1 MGAIVPVLADR
12 DTRTG
17 SPAGFRELHPD
28 PFLNYQLN
36 RLHGEGYVALDE
48 LEEAAARIRTFED
61 WVDAF
66 NELADRAEAQGR
78 LRNAA
83 FYVRAA
89 EFFTPPD
96 TPKRRATYERFVSL
110 FDRAFADEGIE
121 RHEVPYRDGVLPAAR
136 LRARGPERGTVLLF
150 GGFDS
155 LIEEFFVVWRTL
167 AEAGLDVIAFEGPG
181 QGGARTRHG
190 LCFEHDWEHP
200 VGAVLDHFGLEQA
213 DLVGMS
219 MGGYWALRAAGREP
233 RIRRVV
239 AWAAV
244 YDWLEKL
251 PRLVRPFVRWLCRR
265 RSFMRWSIGLR
276 MRLFPILAHVV
287 SQTLYISGKND
298 LADVPSWFLGMNA
311 DHLGSHRVTQDV
323 LLMLGE
329 ADAFQSPQLGYAQ
342 ARALTQAR
350 SVTTRLFTRAEQ
362 AHTHCQIGNLPL
374 AATEL
379 ATWLTAEEPAR

>member
-1 MGAIVPVLADR
+1 MGAAVPSRVDR
-12 DTRTG
+12 DSRAG
-17 SPAGFRELHPD
+17 SPAGIRAFHSD
-28 PFLNYQLN
+28 PFFDYQFN
-36 RLHGEGYVALDE
+36 RLHGEGYVQLAE
-48 LEEAAARIRTFED
+48 LEDAAADIRTFED
-61 WVDAF
+61 WVDTF
-66 NELADRAEAQGR
+66 TELADRAQAQGR

-89 EFFTPPD
+89 EFFTPPN

-110 FDRAFADEGIE
+110 FHRAFADEGIE
-121 RHEVPYRDGVLPAAR
+121 RHEVPYRGSVLPASL
-136 LRARGPERGTVLLF
+136 LRARGPRRGTVLLF

-155 LIEEFFVVWRTL
+155 LIEEFFVVWRIL

-181 QGGARTRHG
+181 QGGARLRHG
-190 LCFEHDWEHP
+190 LCFDHDWEHP

-219 MGGYWALRAAGREP
+219 MGGYWALRAAGMQS

-239 AWAAV
+239 AWAPV

-251 PRLVRPFVRWLCRR
+251 PRFVRPWVRWLCRR
-265 RSFMRWSIGLR
+265 RSLMRWSIHLR

-287 SQTLYISGKND
+287 AQTLYISGKDD
-298 LADVPSWFLGMNA
+298 LADVPAWFLGMNA
-311 DHLGSHRVTQDV
+311 EHLGSHRVTQDV

-342 ARALTQAR
+342 ARALTHAR

-374 AATEL
+374 AASEL
-379 ATWLTAEEPAR
+379 ATWLTTEDPSR